1 MQSFLDQISE
11 IGNATN
17 EKKSYYN
24 RLADYL
30 QNEGLNDDD
39 VSELA
44 FRVESFIEQEIE
56 ELKK

>member
-1 MQSFLDQISE
+1 MQSFLENISG
-11 IGNATN
+11 IGNAIN
-17 EKKSYYN
+17 EPKSYYN

-44 FRVESFIEQEIE
+44 FRIESFIEQEIE